1 MHCINITS
9 NLAYY
14 IYRRPDI
21 LPLKGKGRKAIFS
34 KRKNSKRKQ
43 KQSTFIKSNVE
54 NTNNI
59 NVKMIKHDVK
69 HEQKSKI
76 CTYIRAEHSISHLLS
91 KRND

>member
-9 NLAYY
+9 NPAYY

-43 KQSTFIKSNVE
+43 KQSTFIKSNVG

-69 HEQKSKI
+69 HE
-76 CTYIRAEHSISHLLS
+76 
-91 KRND
+91 